1 MADFSNYLCETY
13 KIEGFQRRYCTFLY
27 VFWDLRKWSQ
37 HTILSNPDFYDS
49 IIFSRDKKK
58 VIKLWK
64 YFFDQKKHL
73 FLASQSILVD
83 TGPDFL
89 KNKFSHSLMKLRKR
103 TTRNFS
109 KLKNKIC
116 QIAKC
121 QRTFLFNRR
130 LYHPRIEV

>member
-13 KIEGFQRRYCTFLY
+13 KIEGFQRRYCTCL
-27 VFWDLRKWSQ
+27 LRPKKMI
-37 HTILSNPDFYDS
+37 TTYFLSNPDFYDS